1 MVNVCGGNGGM
12 DGDVD
17 SDAPTSSGIFIVRA
31 GECLFVSPDKNEIAE
46 CLEVQRGLQ
55 ETD

>member
-1 MVNVCGGNGGM
+1 M

-17 SDAPTSSGIFIVRA
+17 SDAPTPSGVFIVRA